1 MSLLLARF
9 VQSQD
14 TATVSL
20 ALTPSA
26 DETAQFVDTATEAF
40 ALTPSDSQ
48 VFDGADTSIEYLFL
62 DPLDGGREDDFN
74 DNSLDPKYWRIIG
87 SGDIRE
93 ANQQIEF
100 WGSVAG
106 NLGTDRTANGHLT
119 DIQIKVV
126 DYPTSTGSVIF
137 DWTGQATVPTI
148 IGGFQSI
155 AGFNF
160 QLSFSAGTTTL
171 NWKYRNDS
179 NVTVSSGS
187 VTSLTPPTWLRI
199 KKDNPGF
206 SMQYST
212 DGSSWTTLMSTA
224 TEYKW
229 MRRVYSQFSVLSGVA
244 ATRNAV
250 IDNYYKAAEQVIDT
264 AQFVDTQTTVLALT
278 PSATEEYGHTDA
290 ATETFALTPSDSQIF
305 AGVDSNTENLSLT
318 PSTPSQ
324 PFGAWDSPPAI
335 VTVANQTLTALSQAN
350 SVREYGQTFVANSGS
365 IREAALYLLQ
375 VGSPSDSIT
384 LEIWSDS
391 AGQPGTLLGSATRL
405 GSSMPTGAI
414 ANFTA
419 FAFSSGIPTT
429 LGSTYWIV
437 FYRTGATDG
446 TNFYRFS
453 QAFPLYSDGDLYR
466 SDNGAAFST
475 ASVPGQDMAFGIYYQ
490 SQPTDLVLALT
501 PSASE
506 TAQFVDAATEAL
518 ALTPSS
524 TDTAQYV
531 DAVTERLALT
541 PSGSQVFAGVDSNTE
556 YLYLTATQSSFEDWF
571 DDGVIDPRFKATGS
585 SQVLEQNGR
594 IEFFKGATS
603 SVILEYNFSGIQIG
617 AGLSSAPSEVKIQIL
632 SFDNGANNNIVFTL
646 QNSSSQFA
654 QIGYTENT
662 LTGFITND
670 AGGSA
675 AFAQA
680 TGISGALWLR
690 IRRTFPGLVA
700 EYSTN
705 GTSWTAICS
714 TASDFKWMNRTG
726 LVIEAVDNS
735 KTTGQLLSAIDNFSW
750 ITPDVVDTA
759 QFVESQTTRLSLTPS
774 STDTAQFVDA
784 ATEIFVLTPSGTDVY
799 TAGSVDYIDSDTEY
813 LALVP
818 SSSDVADFVDSNTE
832 ALALVPSSTDAAQF
846 SDSNSETLSLV
857 PSSSDTFA
865 GVDAATEIF
874 TLEPSATSVA
884 SYVDSGTEGLL
895 LSPSS
900 LDSLSAV
907 DANTEVFNLSP
918 TSTDTGH
925 FIDSATESLL
935 LIPSA
940 DESQSGATSD
950 ANTEN
955 FALTPSAAESQG
967 FLYSDSDTELFS
979 LRPSS
984 DDSGSFVDTSTEY
997 LQLAPSSDDFKVI
1010 FDSGTETLSLV
1021 PSSTDIGELTDVLT
1035 AILTLTPTADDLFS
1049 AGKIDEGTLY
1059 LHLTPTQIEVL
1070 RFIKLVGRLLSHYS
1084 GYLAVRYDTS
1094 NALQRYSAEP
1104 DAVYDGR
1111 LRRRF

>member
-9 VQSQD
+9 VQSVD
-14 TATVSL
+14 TATVIL

-26 DETAQFVDTATEAF
+26 VEVQAHDYTDADTELFALTPSSVEFAAKEYTDANTELF
-40 ALTPSDSQ
+40 ALTPSD
-48 VFDGADTSIEYLFL
+48 T
-62 DPLDGGREDDFN
+62 
-74 DNSLDPKYWRIIG
+74 
-87 SGDIRE
+87 
-93 ANQQIEF
+93 
-100 WGSVAG
+100 
-106 NLGTDRTANGHLT
+106 
-119 DIQIKVV
+119 
-126 DYPTSTGSVIF
+126 
-137 DWTGQATVPTI
+137 QA
-148 IGGFQSI
+148 
-155 AGFNF
+155 
-160 QLSFSAGTTTL
+160 
-171 NWKYRNDS
+171 
-179 NVTVSSGS
+179 
-187 VTSLTPPTWLRI
+187 
-199 KKDNPGF
+199 
-206 SMQYST
+206 
-212 DGSSWTTLMSTA
+212 
-224 TEYKW
+224 
-229 MRRVYSQFSVLSGVA
+229 
-244 ATRNAV
+244 
-250 IDNYYKAAEQVIDT
+250 
-264 AQFVDTQTTVLALT
+264 
-278 PSATEEYGHTDA
+278 
-290 ATETFALTPSDSQIF
+290 F
-305 AGVDSNTENLSLT
+305 AGVDSDTENLLLT

-324 PFGAWDSPPAI
+324 PFSAWDSPPAI
-335 VTVANQTLTALSQAN
+335 VTVANQTLTALSQVS
-350 SVREYGQTFVANSGS
+350 SVRKYGQTFVANSGS

-429 LGSTYWIV
+429 FGSTYWIV

-475 ASVPGQDMAFGIYYQ
+475 ASVPGQDIAFGIYYQ

-531 DAVTERLALT
+531 DSNTERIAFT
-541 PSGSQVFAGVDSNTE
+541 PSDSQVFVGVDSNTE

-571 DDGVIDPRFKATGS
+571 DDGVTDPRFQKTGS

-603 SVILEYNFSGIQIG
+603 EAILAYNFTELQVGR
-617 AGLSSAPSEVKIQIL
+617 GLSSAPSETKVQVVN
-632 SFDNGANNNIVFTL
+632 FDNNSSNNIVFTL

-654 QIGYTENT
+654 QITYNQNT

-675 AFAQA
+675 AFAQVNGI
-680 TGISGALWLR
+680 TGPLWLR
-690 IRRTFPGLVA
+690 IRRTFPGLVV

-726 LVIEAVDNS
+726 VLIDAADPN
-735 KTTGQLLSAIDNFSW
+735 KTTGQLLSAVDNFSW

-774 STDTAQFVDA
+774 STDTAQFVDTDIELFHLTPVATDTAQYVDTNTEVLALIPSSNDIAQFVDTNTQSLALTPSATDTALFVDSETELFALVPSATEEYTTYDA

-832 ALALVPSSTDAAQF
+832 ALALVPSSTDSAQF

-857 PSSSDTFA
+857 PSSSDTFG

-907 DANTEVFNLSP
+907 D
-918 TSTDTGH
+918 TSTELLSLLPSSADTAQ
-925 FIDSATESLL
+925 FVDSATESLA
-935 LIPSA
+935 ITPSA

-955 FALTPSAAESQG
+955 FALTPSATESQG

-1021 PSSTDIGELTDVLT
+1021 PSSTDIGEFTDVLT
-1035 AILTLTPTADDLFS
+1035 AILTLTPTADDLFIE
-1049 AGKIDEGTLY
+1049 GKEDVGTLY

-1070 RFIKLVGRLLSHYS
+1070 RFIKLVGRLLHHYS
-1084 GYLAVRYDTS
+1084 GYLTVRYDTS

-1104 DAVYDGR
+1104 DSVYDGC